1 MRTTM
6 LMLAFLALIAP
17 SLAAEEPEQKVP
29 DEVAR
34 EIVLV
39 KPIGGFRFT
48 NGIGVKIS
56 SAEDLVQELPGQAAI
71 AKQVDFTKEYLV
83 MFTWRG
89 SGGDKK
95 SFKVEEGKDG
105 PVVVFTTSAGQ
116 SADLKPH
123 VRLYAITKKA
133 TWRIDKN
140 K

>member
-1 MRTTM
+1 MRKTILLLT
-6 LMLAFLALIAP
+6 AVALIAP
-17 SLAAEEPEQKVP
+17 LLAAEEPEKKAA

-34 EIVLV
+34 EIVLK
-39 KPIGGFRFT
+39 KPVGGFRFT
-48 NGIGVKIS
+48 NGIGVKIT
-56 SAEDLVQELPGQAAI
+56 SAEDLIQELPGQAAI

-89 SGGDKK
+89 SGGDRK

-123 VRLYAITKKA
+123 VRLYAISKKA
-133 TWRIDKN
+133 TWRGDKN
-140 K
+140 